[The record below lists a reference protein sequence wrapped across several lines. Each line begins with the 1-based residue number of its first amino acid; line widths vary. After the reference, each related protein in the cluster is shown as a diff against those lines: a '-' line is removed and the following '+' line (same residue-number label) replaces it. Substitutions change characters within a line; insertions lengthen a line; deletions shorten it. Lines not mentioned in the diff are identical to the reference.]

1 MKAGF
6 FNSSVGQGER
16 VPIETVY
23 ERALQ
28 QIEIVGG
35 SGYDAAWL
43 TEHHFLRARRLAPR
57 FGLFTCLLDSRSE
70 VSP

>member
-28 QIEIVGG
+28 QTKSALPRERRRCVL
-35 SGYDAAWL
+35 A
-43 TEHHFLRARRLAPR
+43 RALKRHLPKALP
-57 FGLFTCLLDSRSE
+57 T
-70 VSP
+70 P